1 MNRLIGGL
9 GGDNKALGLPGSST
23 SPSEKTLLEQ
33 FSLLVWVFFI
43 VGWST
48 LNGVFTRH
56 ILSNAENLSTL
67 QSINPSS
74 LGMLKLL
81 FNKVWWSWCVFWL
94 VVQVVCFLFK
104 FVDSKQ
110 KFPQFN
116 RIYTGLNI
124 LLNAGLVCVILLQMY
139 YLFQFT
145 KSIDPSNAL
154 FGTLVCYMMYNGF
167 IALCIVLH
175 CFLMLSIASL

>member
-1 MNRLIGGL
+1 MDNIGRLIGG
-9 GGDNKALGLPGSST
+9 GKPSNPASPST
-23 SPSEKTLLEQ
+23 PSSEKTLLEQ
-33 FSLLVWVFFI
+33 FSLLVWIFFI
-43 VGWST
+43 VGWSA
-48 LNGVFTRH
+48 LNVVFTRH
-56 ILSNAENLSTL
+56 ILSNAENVSAL

-81 FNKVWWSWCVFWL
+81 FNKVWWSWCIFWF
-94 VVQVVCFLFK
+94 VVQAVCFLFK
-104 FVDSKQ
+104 CVDSKQ
-110 KFPQFN
+110 KFPNFK
-116 RIYTGLNI
+116 RIYTGLSI
-124 LLNAGLVCVILLQMY
+124 LLNAGLVCVIFFQMY